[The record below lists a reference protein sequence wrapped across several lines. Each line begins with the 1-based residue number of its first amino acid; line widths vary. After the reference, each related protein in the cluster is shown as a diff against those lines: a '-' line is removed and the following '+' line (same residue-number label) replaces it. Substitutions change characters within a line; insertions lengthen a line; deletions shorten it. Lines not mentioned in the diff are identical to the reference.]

1 MASQVSVSGESDKC
15 TSEQSESCSFYTF
28 ESDESELE
36 ESRGPDAGA
45 IEPYMYEP
53 VTSESE
59 EIDESDQD
67 AEEERRYNT
76 DWYRLNNCMHTLLH

>member
-1 MASQVSVSGESDKC
+1 MQCAHAQSPRIES
-15 TSEQSESCSFYTF
+15 

-53 VTSESE
+53 LASESE
-59 EIDESDQD
+59 ETDESDQD
-67 AEEERRYNT
+67 AEERRDNT
-76 DWYRLNNCMHTLLH
+76 DR